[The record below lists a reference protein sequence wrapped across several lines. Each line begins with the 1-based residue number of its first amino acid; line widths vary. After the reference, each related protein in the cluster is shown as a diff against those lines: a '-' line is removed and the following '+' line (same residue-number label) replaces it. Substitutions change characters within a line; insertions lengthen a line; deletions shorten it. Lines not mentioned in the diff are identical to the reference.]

1 MAHVVAM
8 LQGEVESKRVE
19 NELNL
24 GKSIIKSIKTSFSA
38 IRSTIEI
45 SCTLEGLESSSQLLS
60 NDSNISVNQNHWI
73 DLAWSLTLY
82 QVHNA
87 ITTHK

>member
-60 NDSNISVNQNHWI
+60 NDSNISVNQNH
-73 DLAWSLTLY
+73 
-82 QVHNA
+82 
-87 ITTHK
+87 

>member
-19 NELNL
+19 NELKL
-24 GKSIIKSIKTSFSA
+24 GKSIIKSIKTSLSA

-45 SCTLEGLESSSQLLS
+45 SNT
-60 NDSNISVNQNHWI
+60 
-73 DLAWSLTLY
+73 
-82 QVHNA
+82 
-87 ITTHK
+87 